1 METEHIEK
9 KETATT
15 RWIEDGVAGGFTYR
29 CLPGDGMECKYDS
42 CNSEWAVFTRKD
54 NHSSICPT
62 IEELVLRP
70 DFWQAV
76 GKTRGWSFP
85 VVTYR
90 RYSTPNSEVSMENT
104 NRYVNEMHR
113 FIDALADGKDI
124 NTALEGIE

>member
-54 NHSSICPT
+54 NRSSICPT

-70 DFWQAV
+70 DFWRAV
-76 GKTRGWSFP
+76 GKTRSWSKKPVGVFP
-85 VVTYR
+85 NQKWEEDWR
-90 RYSTPNSEVSMENT
+90 GN
-104 NRYVNEMHR
+104 MHC
-113 FIDALADGKDI
+113 FIDHLADGKTI
-124 NTALEGIE
+124 NEALEAINN